1 MATGST
7 SNHSNNDHSRDI
19 LSQKDIYN
27 QRENAYEKKQY
38 ASTQNKSRSTI
49 FPNPTRSNFTISS
62 PEPIVQFSIF
72 DVSGKLV
79 LKQENV
85 GTSMHEVS
93 TENLLEGI
101 YFVMVNTSNQNETLK
116 LVIEK
121 Q

>member
-1 MATGST
+1 
-7 SNHSNNDHSRDI
+7 
-19 LSQKDIYN
+19 
-27 QRENAYEKKQY
+27 
-38 ASTQNKSRSTI
+38 
-49 FPNPTRSNFTISS
+49 
-62 PEPIVQFSIF
+62 
-72 DVSGKLV
+72 V